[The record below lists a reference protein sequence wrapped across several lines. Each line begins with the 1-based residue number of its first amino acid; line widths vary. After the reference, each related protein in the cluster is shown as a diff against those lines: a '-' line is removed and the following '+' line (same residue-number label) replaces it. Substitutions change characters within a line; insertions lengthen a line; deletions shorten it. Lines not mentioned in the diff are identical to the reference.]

1 MPFVTRGF
9 ALLTTSTLAA
19 LALAPVSGASAATP
33 RIGAPDGLR
42 ATPLKVTTTA
52 KRSGA
57 PRRVTA
63 HAAAATPRAR
73 AAQAAATDPRAVDQ
87 WALDGDQPMGIES
100 AWRQTTGAG
109 VTVAIVDSGADLGH
123 PDLVPNLWTNPGE
136 IPGNG
141 VDDDGNGYVDDVH
154 GFDFVDG
161 DGTPQDANGHG
172 THVAGIVGARGGNG
186 IGTAGVAWNVKL
198 MIVRVLDAN
207 AQGTTTSV
215 AQGIR
220 YAVDNGAR
228 IVNLSLAGP
237 TSTPDLESA
246 VQYAQARGVL
256 VVVAAGNDG
265 HDLASAPTYPAAYGE
280 SNVIGVAATTRDGG
294 LSSVSDYGPGADVAA
309 PGEEI
314 LSTALGGGYE
324 WRTGTSMAAPQVTG
338 ALALL
343 ASVRPDLDGGGLES
357 ALFSGLRRGS
367 LPVQSGA
374 LDVGAALHAVI
385 PASAWKVAPV
395 APVSSYASSSGR
407 GSVRSSTAAKKRT
420 TTAKRKVV
428 RKKLTAAQRKRA
440 AAARKKTAARK
451 KRLARARAKRLAA
464 KRAKK

>member
-1 MPFVTRGF
+1 MPFVPRGF

-33 RIGAPDGLR
+33 RIGAPDGLK
-42 ATPLKVTTTA
+42 ATPLVVRPA
-52 KRSGA
+52 KQHSA
-57 PRRVTA
+57 PRRATG
-63 HAAAATPRAR
+63 HAATATPKAR
-73 AAQAAATDPRAVDQ
+73 AAQAAAPDPRAADQ

-136 IPGNG
+136 VPGNG

-154 GFDFVDG
+154 GFDFVDN

-237 TSTPDLESA
+237 SSTPDLESA

-280 SNVIGVAATTRDGG
+280 SNVIGVAATTRTGG

-324 WRTGTSMAAPQVTG
+324 WRTGTSMAAPEVTG

-343 ASVRPDLDGGGLES
+343 ASVRPDLDGNSLES
-357 ALFSGLRRGS
+357 ALFSGLRHGS
-367 LPVQSGA
+367 LPVQNGA
-374 LDVGAALHAVI
+374 LDVGSALHAVI
-385 PASAWKVAPV
+385 PAAAWKAAPV
-395 APVSSYASSSGR
+395 APLSSYSSS
-407 GSVRSSTAAKKRT
+407 SSAKSSTTAAKK
-420 TTAKRKVV
+420 KVV
-428 RKKLTAAQRKRA
+428 RKKPTAAQKRA
-440 AAARKKTAARK
+440 AAARKKAAAKKAAARK